1 VLVSEIMLQQTQ
13 AARVVTPFER
23 FVTRFPTPV
32 ACAAAEVGDVVRAW
46 GGLGYNRRAV
56 FLHRAARRI
65 VEDYAGAVPADLA
78 DLRSLPGVGE
88 YTARAVLAFAFEH
101 DVAVVDTNVRRVVS
115 RALAGRVVSA
125 AEVQELA
132 DSLVPP
138 GSAWAHNQ
146 AMLDLGAAHCTA
158 TPSCAG
164 CPTRGRCAWAAA
176 GWSEPDPARPPG
188 ATRPLRFAGSDRQGR
203 GRLVAELRARAV
215 ARTELAQVAGWPDDE
230 ARARRVADGLVAD
243 GLARWVEERA
253 LALA

>member
-13 AARVVTPFER
+13 AARVVAPFER
-23 FVTRFPTPV
+23 FVTRFPTPA
-32 ACAAAEVGDVVRAW
+32 ACAAAPASDVVRAW

-65 VEDYAGAVPADLA
+65 VEDYADVVPADLA

-101 DVAVVDTNVRRVVS
+101 DVGVVDTNVRRVVS
-115 RALAGRVVSA
+115 RALAGRVIST
-125 AEVQELA
+125 AEAQELA

-138 GSAWAHNQ
+138 GSAWVHNQ

-164 CPTRGRCAWAAA
+164 CPVRRRCAWAAG
-176 GWSEPDPARPPG
+176 GWSDPDPARAPG
-188 ATRPLRFAGSDRQGR
+188 TARPLPFAGSDRQGR
-203 GRLVAELRARAV
+203 GRLVAELRLRAV
-215 ARTELAQVAGWPDDE
+215 AGAEVARVAGWPDDE

-243 GLARWVEERA
+243 GLARWAEERA
-253 LALA
+253 LVLA